1 MRLRRNPARVDLRS
15 FLAVPL
21 LVAGLSLQAQA
32 PTAPAATTRI
42 EPPFAPETALTAPI
56 AYMLDLGSGRVLF
69 ERDANRRFMP
79 ASLTKIMTAYVAF
92 AMLEEG
98 RLHPAQRFAMSDE
111 AFGKWR
117 RVGSTMFIA
126 RGQAV
131 TVDELLRG
139 IMTISANDGAI
150 VLAEGASGSVAGFV
164 ARMNAEAAKLGLRDS
179 RFGSPNGWPDEGA
192 TYTTARDLAVL
203 TQALLVRFPEPYRRY
218 VGHREMTFNGI
229 RQENHVP
236 LVGRVYGAD
245 GVKTGFTNEAGYGLV
260 GSAVRDGR
268 RLVMVVGG
276 YDRAWRRAK
285 ESRAFLEWGFAAW
298 QARRLFAQGEVV
310 AQARVQGGANRW
322 VPLVAPLPY
331 ALTLRPGEGA
341 QDSSLTLR
349 YAGPVAAPVQKGAQ
363 LGVLRVAMRGQ
374 PPRDLPLLAGHG
386 VARGG
391 PAARLRDGLLGL
403 VGL

>member
-1 MRLRRNPARVDLRS
+1 VRFSSYIAALL
-15 FLAVPL
+15 LA
-21 LVAGLSLQAQA
+21 ASLSAQAQA
-32 PTAPAATTRI
+32 PGAPPAIA
-42 EPPFAPETALTAPI
+42 EAQPPFSPETALTAPI

-92 AMLEEG
+92 AMLDEG

-111 AFGKWR
+111 AFGRWR

-139 IMTISANDGAI
+139 IMTISANDGSI
-150 VLAEGASGSVAGFV
+150 VLAEGASGSVPAFV
-164 ARMNAEAAKLGLRDS
+164 ARMNAEAARLGLRDS
-179 RFGSPNGWPDEGA
+179 HFGSPNGWPDQGA

-203 TQALLVRFPEPYRRY
+203 TQALLVRFPEHYRRY

-236 LVGRVYGAD
+236 LIGRVQGAD

-260 GSAVRDGR
+260 GSAARDGR

-276 YDRAWRRAK
+276 YDRAWQRAK

-298 QARRLFAQGEVV
+298 RAHRLYAQGEVV
-310 AQARVQGGANRW
+310 GHARVQGGASRR

-331 ALTLRPGEGA
+331 ALTLGPGESA
-341 QDSSLTLR
+341 QATKLTLR
-349 YAGPVAAPVQKGAQ
+349 YEGPVAAPVKKDAP
-363 LGVLRVAMRGQ
+363 LGVLRVAVPGQ
-374 PPRDLPLLAGHG
+374 PPRDLPLLTARG